1 MDALLWADGSSG
13 SAEPEPVE
21 ELAGRM
27 RATGAGARS
36 LCARSLCARW
46 LSLSGAAFAG
56 ERR

>member
-1 MDALLWADGSSG
+1 MRVLPSADESSG
-13 SAEPEPVE
+13 SAGPVE

-36 LCARSLCARW
+36 LCARW
-46 LSLSGAAFAG
+46 LSLSGAVFAG

>member
-1 MDALLWADGSSG
+1 MRVVPSADGSTG
-13 SAEPEPVE
+13 SAEPVE
-21 ELAGRM
+21 ELAARV

-36 LCARSLCARW
+36 LCALGLMASRG